1 MELDGLDA
9 ERSEELDEELDEELE
24 VEAALRRQD
33 EALALLDRLRIA
45 QPAGADSEAHV
56 GGGRRD
62 FRRWPAPDGVT
73 VEMHDGDGWQFAS
86 ASDLGIGGVRV
97 TALPPSFEGPVPVRL
112 KGTSSAAILG
122 LADLM
127 WRDSKSGA
135 AGLRFEFLDPEER
148 DQWTILLIDALLARY
163 ALA

>member
-1 MELDGLDA
+1 MDA
-9 ERSEELDEELDEELE
+9 EELE
-24 VEAALRRQD
+24 VEEALRRQD
-33 EALALLDRLRIA
+33 EALALLERLRIA
-45 QPAGADSEAHV
+45 EPLSAGVEGHP

-62 FRRWPAPDGVT
+62 FRRWPTPDGVT
-73 VEMHDGDGWQFAS
+73 VEIHDGDGWLIAA

-97 TALPPSFEGPVPVRL
+97 TTLPDGFQGPVPVRL
-112 KGTSSAAILG
+112 KSAGNAAVLA

-127 WRDSKSGA
+127 WRDSQTGA

-148 DQWTILLIDALLARY
+148 DGWTVLLIDALLARY